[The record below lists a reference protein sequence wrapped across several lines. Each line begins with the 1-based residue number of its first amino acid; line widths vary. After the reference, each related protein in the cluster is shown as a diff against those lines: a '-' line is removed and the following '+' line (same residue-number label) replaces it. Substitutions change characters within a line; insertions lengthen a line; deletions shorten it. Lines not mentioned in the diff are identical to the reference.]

1 MQQDS
6 PADAG
11 QQYPAVTDRRY
22 STADERSRGR
32 KGAEGRI
39 RPRNHVGT
47 TPPAR
52 SGLRALPILCA
63 FGQIWRAAI
72 LAAGLL

>member
-22 STADERSRGR
+22 STADARSRAR
-32 KGAEGRI
+32 KGADGRI
-39 RPRNHVGT
+39 
-47 TPPAR
+47 
-52 SGLRALPILCA
+52 
-63 FGQIWRAAI
+63 
-72 LAAGLL
+72 LAQKAGLA